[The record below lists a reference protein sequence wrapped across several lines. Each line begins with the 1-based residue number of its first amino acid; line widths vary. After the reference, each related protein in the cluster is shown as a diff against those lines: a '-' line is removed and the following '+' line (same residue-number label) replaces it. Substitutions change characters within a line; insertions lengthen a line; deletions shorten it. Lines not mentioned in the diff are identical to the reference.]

1 MPITIPT
8 YVKIMDINKF
18 DGIRPYNDSEVHPA
32 LERIVAN
39 PLLDN
44 IANYLFPGQDVT
56 MFKKLLLS
64 CNSKEDF
71 QVKVMSG
78 IVQKIIK
85 DTTSGLTHAGLEYF
99 DGGKK
104 YLIVSNHRDIVLDS
118 AFIQLII
125 HLYGA
130 QTTEIA
136 VGDNLI
142 TSSFIEDI
150 CRSNKMIK
158 VIRSTSPREVYTT
171 SKILSEY
178 IRYNVSSQ
186 ESSIWIAQRNG
197 RTKDGTDMTEQG
209 LLKMFD
215 MSGSGDFVKDFT
227 ELHILPTSISYE
239 FEPCDLYKAME
250 IYISRRQKYVKAE
263 GEDLN
268 SILTG
273 IMQPKGRV
281 HIQFNEP
288 VTEQEVNA
296 AAELDK
302 NERFKA
308 LAACMDK
315 KIIANYKLWP
325 NNYIAYDILNS
336 TDECSSEYTPEQ
348 KEAFVQYMEHK
359 MAKVEADKDELR
371 EIFLSIYAN
380 PVAGRKNL

>member
-1 MPITIPT
+1 
-8 YVKIMDINKF
+8 MDTTKF
-18 DGIRPYNDSEVHPA
+18 DDIRPYNDSEVHPA

-39 PLLDN
+39 PLFGN
-44 IANYLFPGQDVT
+44 IANYIFPGQDVS
-56 MFKKLLLS
+56 MFKNLLLS

-78 IVQKIIK
+78 IVKKILK
-85 DTTSGLTHAGLEYF
+85 DTTTGLTYGGLEYF
-99 DGGKK
+99 NGNKK
-104 YLIVSNHRDIVLDS
+104 HLIVSNHRDIVLDS
-118 AFIQLII
+118 AIIQLII
-125 HLYGA
+125 HEHGV

-158 VIRSTSPREVYTT
+158 VVRSTSPREVYTT

-178 IRYNVSSQ
+178 IRYNVANQ
-186 ESSIWIAQRNG
+186 ESSVWIAQRNG
-197 RTKDGTDMTEQG
+197 RTKDGADVTEQG

-227 ELHILPTSISYE
+227 ELHIMPTSISYE
-239 FEPCDLYKAME
+239 FEPCDIEKAVELYV
-250 IYISRRQKYVKAE
+250 SRRQKYVKAE
-263 GEDLN
+263 GEDLK

-273 IMQPKGRV
+273 IVQPKGRV

-288 VTEQEVNA
+288 LTEQEVNA

-308 LAACMDK
+308 LGTCMDN
-315 KIIANYKLWP
+315 KIVANYKLWP

-336 TDECSSEYTPEQ
+336 TDEYASEYTQQE
-348 KEAFVQYMEHK
+348 KETFEQYMAAKLE
-359 MAKVEADKDELR
+359 KVEADKDELR

-380 PVAGRKNL
+380 PVVGKKNL

>member
-1 MPITIPT
+1 
-8 YVKIMDINKF
+8 MDTTKF
-18 DGIRPYNDSEVHPA
+18 DDIRPYNDSEVHPA

-39 PLLDN
+39 PLFGN
-44 IANYLFPGQDVT
+44 IANYIFPGQDVS
-56 MFKKLLLS
+56 MFKNLLLS

-78 IVQKIIK
+78 IVKKILK
-85 DTTSGLTHAGLEYF
+85 DTTTGLTYGGLEYF
-99 DGGKK
+99 NGNKK
-104 YLIVSNHRDIVLDS
+104 HLIVSNHRDIVLDS
-118 AFIQLII
+118 AIIQLII
-125 HLYGA
+125 HEHGV

-158 VIRSTSPREVYTT
+158 VVRSTSPREVYTT

-178 IRYNVSSQ
+178 IRYNVANQ
-186 ESSIWIAQRNG
+186 ESSVWIAQRNG
-197 RTKDGTDMTEQG
+197 RTKDGADVTEQG

-227 ELHILPTSISYE
+227 ELHIMPTSISYE
-239 FEPCDLYKAME
+239 FEPCDIEKAVE
-250 IYISRRQKYVKAE
+250 LYISRRQKYVKAE
-263 GEDLN
+263 GEDLK

-273 IMQPKGRV
+273 IVQPKGRV

-288 VTEQEVNA
+288 LTEQEVNA

-308 LAACMDK
+308 LGTCMDN
-315 KIIANYKLWP
+315 KIVANYKLWP

-336 TDECSSEYTPEQ
+336 TDEYASEYTQQE
-348 KEAFVQYMEHK
+348 KETFEQYMAAKLE
-359 MAKVEADKDELR
+359 KVEADKDELR

-380 PVAGRKNL
+380 PVAGKKNL

>member
-1 MPITIPT
+1 
-8 YVKIMDINKF
+8 MDLTKF
-18 DGIRPYNDSEVHPA
+18 DNIRPYNDSEVHPA

-39 PLLDN
+39 PLLVN
-44 IANYLFPGQDVT
+44 IANYIFPGGDPE

-78 IVQKIIK
+78 VVQKIIN
-85 DTTSGLTHAGLEYF
+85 DTTAGLSYGGAEYF

-125 HLYGA
+125 HQNGI

-150 CRSNKMIK
+150 CRCNKMIK
-158 VIRSTSPREVYTT
+158 VVRSTSPREVYTT

-178 IRYNVSSQ
+178 IRYNVANQ

-197 RTKDGTDMTEQG
+197 RTKDGADVTEQG

-215 MSGSGDFVKDFT
+215 MSGSGDFIKDFT

-239 FEPCDLYKAME
+239 FEPCDILKAVE

-263 GEDLN
+263 GEDLK

-281 HIQFNEP
+281 HIQFNDP
-288 VTEQEVNA
+288 VSEQEVLA

-308 LAACMDK
+308 LGTCMDN
-315 KIIANYKLWP
+315 KIVANYKLWP
-325 NNYIAYDILNS
+325 NNYIAYDMLNS
-336 TDECSSEYTPEQ
+336 TDEYANEYTQQEKEVFEQ
-348 KEAFVQYMEHK
+348 H
-359 MAKVEADKDELR
+359 MAKKMENVEADKEELK

-380 PVAGRKNL
+380 PVVGKRNL